1 MGMHRGMHGAGGMMG
16 MHKGMHGAGGMMGQG
31 HMAPNPDKNLS
42 AEDVRKILDGHLAFM
57 GNKRLKVGD
66 ITEQKDGTF
75 LAEIDT
81 VDDSL
86 VRRLRVDPKTGLMQ
100 PVTE

>member
-1 MGMHRGMHGAGGMMG
+1 MMGMHRGMHGAGGMMG
-16 MHKGMHGAGGMMGQG
+16 QG
-31 HMAPNPDKNLS
+31 YMTPNPDKNLS

-66 ITEQKDGTF
+66 VTEQKDGTF